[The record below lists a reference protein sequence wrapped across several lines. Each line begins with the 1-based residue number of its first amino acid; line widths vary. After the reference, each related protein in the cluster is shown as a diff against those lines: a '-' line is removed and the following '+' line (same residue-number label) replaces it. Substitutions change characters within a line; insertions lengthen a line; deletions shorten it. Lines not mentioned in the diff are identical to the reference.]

1 MNIRSFRTVLY
12 LARYLSTSQP
22 KRRKLQ
28 KLAQTDP
35 DLSFNQ
41 ASESLKGMCRHL
53 LTIAGTD
60 LTVHGLENIP
70 EEPVLFVGN
79 HSSYFDIVVTMASLP
94 RGSGFVAKDSIG
106 KIPGFKGWM
115 DLIHCL
121 YLDRSDLKKGV
132 QMIKDGIGIIQSGYS
147 MMVYPEGTRSKTGQL
162 ADFKGGA
169 LKMAQRSGAP
179 IVLVAC
185 TGTRDIYENN
195 SRLNIMPAKVQLTF
209 DKPFRIEDLPKEERR
224 FAARY
229 AKDRLQQLL
238 DKQKAAAAD
247 SIK

>member
-12 LARYLSTSQP
+12 LAKFLTTTQP
-22 KRRKLQ
+22 RRRRLQ
-28 KLAQTDP
+28 KLAETDP
-35 DLSFNQ
+35 EQAFDQ
-41 ASESLKGMCRHL
+41 ASDCLRGLCQHL
-53 LTIAGTD
+53 LEIAGTD
-60 LTVHGLENIP
+60 LTVKGLENIP
-70 EEPVLFVGN
+70 DEPVLFVGN
-79 HSSYFDIVVTMASLP
+79 HCSYFDIVVTMASLP
-94 RGSGFVAKDSIG
+94 RGSGFVAKESLA

-132 QMIKDGIGIIQSGYS
+132 QMIRDGIDIIKSGYS

-162 ADFKGGA
+162 GDLKGGA

-185 TGTRDIYENN
+185 TGSRDIYENN
-195 SRLNIMPAKVQLTF
+195 SRLNIKPAKVQLTF
-209 DKPFRIEDLPKEERR
+209 GKPFRIDELPKEERR

-229 AKDRLQQLL
+229 TKEQLQLL
-238 DKQKAAAAD
+238 LDDQKTL
-247 SIK
+247 KK